1 VLEELFKTGK
11 VETVSQQRLSQ
22 AATGRVD
29 PLDIEGARQVAQKVG
44 AHWIVLGVVERY
56 QVRQGTTIIIRIYYK
71 EAFVDVAF
79 QVIDVATGERIL
91 TDRSNVKLRSTALEP
106 HQLPPDDD
114 MLREATHRVAADIA
128 QKVALVWAQHTRE

>member
-1 VLEELFKTGK
+1 VLEELFKMGK

-29 PLDIEGARQVAQKVG
+29 PLDVEGARQVAQKVG

-106 HQLPPDDD
+106 HQLPPDGD

-128 QKVALVWAQHTRE
+128 QKVALVWAQHTRK